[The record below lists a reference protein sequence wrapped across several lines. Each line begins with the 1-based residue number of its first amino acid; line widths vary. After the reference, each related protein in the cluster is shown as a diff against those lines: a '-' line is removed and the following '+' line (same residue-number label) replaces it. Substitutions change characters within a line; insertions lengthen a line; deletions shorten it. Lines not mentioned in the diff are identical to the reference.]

1 MKQILC
7 GDIEKK
13 YCICL
18 LNGRNYDSQYREES
32 YENLPGKPSSPG
44 TPLRP
49 GVPGRPSGPLRPGR
63 PLPPGRPI
71 PPFSPTD
78 TTSHQVVCQQKCNRT
93 IHKILTQH
101 TRRLNFTRSLN
112 PTHLRLFFSAWI
124 VFYGVKTQTRYL
136 LLNRFSLQLFFFLI
150 FLAGCMQQTKLAAFQ
165 LT

>member
-71 PPFSPTD
+71 APFSPTD
-78 TTSHQVVCQQKCNRT
+78 TTSHQVVCQKKCNRT

-101 TRRLNFTRSLN
+101 TWRLNFTRSLN
-112 PTHLRLFFSAWI
+112 PIHLRLFF
-124 VFYGVKTQTRYL
+124 FCLDCL
-136 LLNRFSLQLFFFLI
+136 LWSKDSDQVSFAKPFFTAVILFF
-150 FLAGCMQQTKLAAFQ
+150 
-165 LT
+165 